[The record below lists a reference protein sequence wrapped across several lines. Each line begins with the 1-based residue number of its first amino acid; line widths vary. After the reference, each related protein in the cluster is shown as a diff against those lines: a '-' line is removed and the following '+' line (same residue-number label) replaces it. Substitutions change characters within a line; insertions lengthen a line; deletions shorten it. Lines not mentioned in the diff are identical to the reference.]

1 MEIMNIFKSML
12 ASMAILVSLS
22 GHAADIVCKG
32 RVVSADDL
40 EPFIG
45 VTIMIENTNN
55 RVCSD
60 LNGNFTITAPEGSNL
75 VFMYVGCE
83 PQTVKAKQN
92 LGTVTL
98 QSSSLVL
105 DNRPAPTQE
114 EVKKWVDEGLKLYD
128 EKKYEEAFMKF
139 DDAAFEKNARG
150 EYLVGLCYRDGIG
163 TRKDEKLF
171 VAYMSS
177 AAEQGYSPALYFF
190 GIMYR
195 DGDGVPKNLKLAE
208 QYLRKA
214 ADKGYDDAKIAL
226 FDLTSGK

>member
-1 MEIMNIFKSML
+1 MNTFKLLLPLIGIMFSISAF
-12 ASMAILVSLS
+12 
-22 GHAADIVCKG
+22 AADIVCKG

-45 VTIMIENTNN
+45 VTIKVENTNSW
-55 RVCSD
+55 VCSD

-83 PQTVKAKQN
+83 SQTVKAKQN
-92 LGTVTL
+92 LGTITL
-98 QSSSLVL
+98 QSSPMVH
-105 DNRPAPTQE
+105 DDRPAPTQE
-114 EVKKWVDEGLKLYD
+114 EVKRWVDEGLKLYD
-128 EKKYEEAFMKF
+128 EKKFEEAFRKF
-139 DDAAFEKNARG
+139 DDAAFENSARG

-177 AAEQGYSPALYFF
+177 ATDQGYSPALYFF